1 MYCVVQAR
9 CGSKRLN
16 RKIFKKIKNKS
27 IIERVISRLEKSKKI
42 SKIIIAT
49 SVDKKDND
57 IEKFCKKKKI
67 SYYRGS
73 LNNVALRFLQISKKY
88 NLKSLIRISCD
99 SPFINYKILDEGIS
113 FFKKNEFDIIT
124 NVFPRTY
131 PKGLSYEIFKTSI
144 LKKNIKFFSNKDKE
158 HVTTFFYKNF
168 KNYKIYNFY
177 SLKRFKNINLCVD
190 TKKDLVFLRKNYNKI
205 LKLNFYEKN

>member
-49 SVDKKDND
+49 SIDKKDND

-99 SPFINYKILDEGIS
+99 SPFINYKILDEGITL
-113 FFKKNEFDIIT
+113 FKKNEFDIIT

-144 LKKNIKFFSNKDKE
+144 LKNNIKFFSNKDKE

>member
-49 SVDKKDND
+49 SIDKKDND

-113 FFKKNEFDIIT
+113 LFKKNEFDIIT

-144 LKKNIKFFSNKDKE
+144 LKNNIKFFSNKDKE